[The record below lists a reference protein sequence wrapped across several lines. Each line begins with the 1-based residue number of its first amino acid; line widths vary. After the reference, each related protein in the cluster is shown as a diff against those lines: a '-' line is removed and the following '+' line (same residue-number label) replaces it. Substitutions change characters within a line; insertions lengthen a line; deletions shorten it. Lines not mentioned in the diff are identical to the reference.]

1 MSIRYALLGLL
12 SKKEQTGYDLYHTF
26 QEQLIY
32 FWNSSHSQVY
42 KELSKMEQDNLVT
55 FEYIYQ
61 EGSPNKKIYSLTK
74 EGEKALVEW
83 IIHSKTKPQRIKDE
97 FLLKASSF
105 NVISVSEAISLL
117 QKIIDREMH
126 VMRETQK
133 WKDHGFPDQSS
144 IRKQVIGEYITVEYG
159 IRYSKMYID
168 WCEWAMEVLETL
180 REEE

>member
-61 EGSPNKKIYSLTK
+61 EGSPNKKNIFF
-74 EGEKALVEW
+74 
-83 IIHSKTKPQRIKDE
+83 DE
-97 FLLKASSF
+97 RGGKGS
-105 NVISVSEAISLL
+105 
-117 QKIIDREMH
+117 
-126 VMRETQK
+126 
-133 WKDHGFPDQSS
+133 
-144 IRKQVIGEYITVEYG
+144 
-159 IRYSKMYID
+159 
-168 WCEWAMEVLETL
+168 C
-180 REEE
+180 